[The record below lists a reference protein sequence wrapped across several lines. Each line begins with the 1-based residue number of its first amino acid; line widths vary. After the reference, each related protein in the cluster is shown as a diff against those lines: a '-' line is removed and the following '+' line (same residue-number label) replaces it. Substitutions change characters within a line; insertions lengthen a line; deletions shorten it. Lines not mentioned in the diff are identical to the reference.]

1 MKCCRAESIDLET
14 SHSPVVARRKR
25 RATRDATHTTPAR
38 RRTRPRTNPRRMLPP
53 LHTLV
58 LYDQP
63 QTVRRPRASLHRA
76 ENEHSFRSL
85 RFASPRARVRPG
97 RARVSS
103 LRRRADASPPPIATQ
118 ITTTKDKRIPVG
130 ADKSKARPRAAR
142 FARASRA
149 RSRSIWNGV
158 LVSLARASSSSRR
171 VARRARRR
179 RFDDSTRPR
188 RDARH
193 FIAGPPAR
201 FLAPPPPARVSRAP
215 SPIDR

>member
-103 LRRRADASPPPIATQ
+103 LRRRADASPPP
-118 ITTTKDKRIPVG
+118 
-130 ADKSKARPRAAR
+130 
-142 FARASRA
+142 SRR
-149 RSRSIWNGV
+149 RSRRRRISG
-158 LVSLARASSSSRR
+158 SQSGRTSRR
-171 VARRARRR
+171 RVHARRDSRARRARARAQFGTASSSRSLARR
-179 RFDDSTRPR
+179 RRRAASLDGRGDDDSTIRRAAPR
-188 RDARH
+188 R
-193 FIAGPPAR
+193 PPLHR
-201 FLAPPPPARVSRAP
+201 GAPRALSRAAPPARVSRAP